1 VCCCQAERENGKR
14 MDGWIDVVG
23 EGMVWDGWW
32 VGCVGW
38 GGGQGEGESQRT
50 SVRSGLLRC
59 CELRRYC
66 SSDD

>member
-1 VCCCQAERENGKR
+1 MCVVVRWERENGKR

-50 SVRSGLLRC
+50 GVLAYVEDLLRTAA
-59 CELRRYC
+59 LLL
-66 SSDD
+66 